1 MANKK
6 SVSGQSPP
14 GDAAKLETGFWEPE
28 FWLGY
33 RRGLNR
39 RLHGKI
45 FGDEEEHHRWHDM
58 PDNLEE
64 EPSIELVARGMG
76 YRAGFA
82 GIDSEQAAGKLRD
95 FMKILVEKYRSNE
108 EKTS

>member
-1 MANKK
+1 MTSKK
-6 SVSGQSPP
+6 SAVGQSPT
-14 GDAAKLETGFWEPE
+14 GGTAKLKPAFWEPE

-33 RRGLNR
+33 RHGLNS

-45 FGDEEEHHRWHDM
+45 FGDEEERHRWHDI
-58 PDNLEE
+58 PDNLED

-82 GIDSEQAAGKLRD
+82 GCDVEEAASKGRELIDMLK
-95 FMKILVEKYRSNE
+95 KKYGLTKP
-108 EKTS
+108 KT